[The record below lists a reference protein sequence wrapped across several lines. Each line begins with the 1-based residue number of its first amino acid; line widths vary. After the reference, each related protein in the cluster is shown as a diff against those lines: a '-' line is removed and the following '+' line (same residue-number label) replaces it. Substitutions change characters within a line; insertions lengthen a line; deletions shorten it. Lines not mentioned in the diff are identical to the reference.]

1 MTVLVVTA
9 VKVYADLVA
18 VFLVFLYLLLLL
30 LMLWLLHGKT
40 VRSEGTGDILFFD
53 VVALFRCA
61 SISRL
66 YPCQ

>member
-18 VFLVFLYLLLLL
+18 VFLFFLYLLLLLLLL

-40 VRSEGTGDILFFD
+40 VRSEDTGDIPFFD
-53 VVALFRCA
+53 VVALF
-61 SISRL
+61 
-66 YPCQ
+66 